1 MPTSLWKS
9 INYKTPVKYYLNT
22 YIREYDL
29 SKANINSLFYTGRIT
44 QEERD
49 SYLAMDKQER
59 EIAIGLWI
67 KRDKTVYKD
76 IQTGIIEA
84 KRRLVRAND
93 IEDFDVISIHNDAI
107 FIVGKDLPQT
117 EFPPF
122 FKFAVKNVYTMFI
135 QLADLEI
142 YYGDLVDPI
151 TNTVNTNIDVKGISD
166 NNLLLHRGGMLDLI
180 CDACY
185 RLQREDIRD
194 TIRWISE
201 MYQAYIERRLPK
213 EYYRS
218 FDSFSGY
225 TVKTFVQTVSL
236 GEIDET
242 MIQYIDINRNLSIL
256 RDLMAII
263 SDVYHRRNR

>member
-1 MPTSLWKS
+1 MPSGLWRS
-9 INYKTPVKYYLNT
+9 INYKTPIRYFVNT

-29 SKANINSLFYTGRIT
+29 SKANVNALFYTGHIT

-49 SYLAMDKQER
+49 YYLAMDKPER
-59 EIAIGLWI
+59 EAKIGLWI
-67 KRDKTVYKD
+67 RRDRSVYKS

-84 KRRLVRAND
+84 KRRLVYAND
-93 IEDFDVISIHNDAI
+93 IEDIDVVSVRNDAM
-107 FIVGKDLPQT
+107 FIVGKDLLHT

-122 FKFAVKNVYTMFI
+122 KFALKNIYTMYI

-142 YYGDLVDPI
+142 YYGDSVDPI
-151 TNTVNTNIDVKGISD
+151 SGMVNTTIDVKGIKD
-166 NNLLLHRGGMLDLI
+166 QMLQLHQGGMLDLV

-194 TIRWISE
+194 TMRWISH
-201 MYQAYIERRLPK
+201 MYQLYIDRALPK

-225 TVKTFVQTVSL
+225 TIKTFVQTMSL
-236 GEIDET
+236 SEIDNN
-242 MIQYIDINRNLSIL
+242 MVQFIDINRNLSIL
-256 RDLMAII
+256 RDLMSII
-263 SDVYHRRNR
+263 SDIYRIQNR